1 VRKIFVLV
9 ITTLITATFSYAQ
22 TGKIAGK
29 VLNEKNEPLS
39 GVSIKIDESAAG
51 GVATDVEG
59 RFLIKLKPGKHSL
72 TLTSVGYNNKT
83 ITDVQVDNNGL
94 QELTI
99 VMQAK
104 SKELSAVVV
113 SVSARRET
121 DFALLNM
128 QKNNASISDG
138 ISAETIKRSP
148 DKNTGEVLKRVS
160 GTSIQD
166 NKFVV
171 VRGLIDRYN
180 VATINNAML
189 PSTEPDRRAFSFDII
204 PSSLI
209 DNIMIYKTANPDLPG
224 DFAGGV
230 VQVSTKDVPS
240 KNFLSLGVGA
250 SYNTISTGKDFN
262 PGYLSPTDYLGFDD
276 GSRKLPDNFPTKTR
290 LQGSG
295 VSWATRAE
303 YSRLLKN
310 TYGDRYKGNALPN
323 QSYQLSWGKR
333 FDLKNSAVI
342 GSILALTYRNS
353 QTLVEGVRSEFDNNS
368 FPGTNGAAYTYNDS
382 TYKFSTSIGALYNI
396 SYKKGNT
403 KIAFKNLFNR
413 LLEST
418 NLLRSGPQY
427 YNSFLSLNAQGGET
441 VIKTLYS
448 TQLEG
453 DHSFKNKSKLTW
465 NVNYALTLRDNPD
478 YKFAPF
484 AKDSSDLGKAD
495 VPYTVVLR
503 DTYRFF
509 ANLEEHAVGGNVN
522 YSRPLSL
529 FGDKAGT
536 IKVGLLSQYKYREFK
551 ARIFRYNSAPSGF
564 NEAILTMPVK
574 TIFQDANM
582 NENGLALEEITNP
595 TDKYDANSM
604 LNAGYVMLDNRLNDK
619 LRLVWG
625 VRVENFR
632 FRVNTFDLSGLPAK
646 PDKSYLDI
654 LPSLNLTYSLN
665 ARSNLRFSASR
676 TVSRPEF
683 REVANFAFY
692 DFVRNVQVTGNT
704 KLERSQN
711 TNVDLRYEIYPTNG
725 EVISASVFVKHFNK
739 PIEQFVDPG
748 SNPLNMMFRYYNAKY
763 AMNYGIE
770 AEIKKRLSF
779 LGKQEW
785 LEDLFVFANAALIK
799 STVNVDGLDVAVA
812 DKDRPMQG
820 QSPYVINAGLT
831 YAGRGSTSAS
841 LLVNRIG
848 QRIEAVGN
856 DPVGIPDIY
865 ENGRTIIDIQL
876 SQKVF
881 RKKGEIKLNIS
892 DLLNQ
897 KSIFYQNY
905 RTDLHKIS
913 DKRSYKSSEDRIWA
927 SYRYG
932 SSIGL
937 SFTYNL

>member
-1 VRKIFVLV
+1 MRKIFVLV
-9 ITTLITATFSYAQ
+9 IATLITATFSYAQ

-51 GVATDVEG
+51 GGVATDVEG
-59 RFLIKLKPGKHSL
+59 RFLIKLKPGKYTLS
-72 TLTSVGYNNKT
+72 LTSVGYNNKT

-240 KNFLSLGVGA
+240 KNFFTIGAGA

-262 PGYLSPTDYLGFDD
+262 PGYLSKTDYLGFDD
-276 GSRKLPDNFPTKTR
+276 GSRELPNSFPSRKGF
-290 LQGSG
+290 QGQDFE
-295 VSWATRAE
+295 ARAE
-303 YSRLLKN
+303 YSRLMKN

-323 QSYQLSWGKR
+323 QSYNLSWGKR
-333 FDLKNSAVI
+333 FDLKNSGVI

-353 QTLVEGVRSEFDNNS
+353 QALVEGVRSEFDNSNAAV
-368 FPGTNGAAYTYNDS
+368 NGAAYLYNDS
-382 TYKFSTSIGALYNI
+382 TYKFTTSIGALYNI
-396 SYKKGNT
+396 SYKKGKT

-413 LLEST
+413 LFETS
-418 NLLRSGPQY
+418 NLVRTGPQY
-427 YNSFLSLNAQGGET
+427 YSSNAAVYAQGSET
-441 VIKTLYS
+441 VVKTLYS

-453 DHSFKNKSKLTW
+453 DHSMKNKSKLTW

-484 AKDSSDLGKAD
+484 IKAEED
-495 VPYTVVLR
+495 ADKAEVPYEVVLR

-509 ANLEEHAVGGNVN
+509 ANLEEHAVGGNAN
-522 YSRPLSL
+522 YSRPIKL
-529 FGDKAGT
+529 FGDKAST
-536 IKVGLLSQYKYREFK
+536 IKLGVMSQYKYREFS
-551 ARIFRYNSAPSGF
+551 ARIFRYNKSPYSSF
-564 NEAILTMPVK
+564 NNDLLTMPVK

-582 NENGLALEEITNP
+582 YRDGFALEEITNL
-595 TDKYDANSM
+595 TDKYDANSL
-604 LNAGYVMLDNRLNDK
+604 LNAGYVMLDAHLTEK
-619 LRLVWG
+619 LRFAGG
-625 VRVENFR
+625 VRVESFG
-632 FRVNTFDLSGLPAK
+632 FEVNTSDFSGLKVKAK
-646 PDKSYLDI
+646 KDYIDV
-654 LPSLNLTYSLN
+654 LPSVNFTYSLN
-665 ARSNLRFSASR
+665 ARSNLRLSASR

-683 REVANFAFY
+683 REVANFSFY
-692 DFVRNVQVTGNT
+692 DFVRNVQVRGNT

-711 TNVDLRYEIYPTNG
+711 SNVDLRYEIYPTNG

-739 PIEQFVDPG
+739 PIEQYVDPG
-748 SNPLNMMFRYYNAKY
+748 SNPLNMMFSYFNAKY
-763 AMNYGIE
+763 ALNYGVE
-770 AEIKKRLSF
+770 AEVKKRLSF

-785 LEDLFVFANAALIK
+785 LEDLFVFANAALIR

-831 YAGRGSTSAS
+831 YAGSGNTSAS
-841 LLVNRIG
+841 LLVNRVG

-856 DPVGIPDIY
+856 DPKGIPDIY
-865 ENGRTIIDIQL
+865 ENGRTILDLQI
-876 SQKVF
+876 SQKVL
-881 RKKGEIKLNIS
+881 RKKGEVKLNIS

-897 KSIFYQNY
+897 RSVFYQNY
-905 RTDLHKIS
+905 RMDTDKIS
-913 DKRSYKSSEDRIWA
+913 KRSYKAGEDRVWA

-937 SFTYNL
+937 SFAYNF

>member
-9 ITTLITATFSYAQ
+9 IITLLTATFSFAQ

-29 VLNEKNEPLS
+29 VVNEKNEPLN
-39 GVSIKIDESAAG
+39 GVSIKVDENAAG
-51 GVATDVEG
+51 GVASDVEG
-59 RFLIKLKPGKHSL
+59 RFLIKLKPGKYTL
-72 TLTSVGYNNKT
+72 TLTSVGYNNKS
-83 ITDVQVDNNGL
+83 ITDIQVDDNGL
-94 QELTI
+94 QELTV

-113 SVSARRET
+113 TVSAKRET

-138 ISAETIKRSP
+138 ISAESIKRSP

-240 KNFLSLGVGA
+240 RNFLSLGAGA

-262 PGYLSPTDYLGFDD
+262 PGYLGSTDYLGFDD
-276 GSRKLPDNFPTKTR
+276 GSRKLPNSFPSRSKF
-290 LQGSG
+290 QGQDFEP
-295 VSWATRAE
+295 RAE
-303 YSRLLKN
+303 YSKLLRN
-310 TYGDRYKGNALPN
+310 TYGDRYKGNALPGQN
-323 QSYQLSWGKR
+323 YQLSWGKR
-333 FDLKNSAVI
+333 FDLKNTGVI
-342 GSILALTYRNS
+342 GSILSLTYRNS
-353 QTLVEGVRSEFDNNS
+353 QTFVEGTRMEYDNQ
-368 FPGTNGAAYTYNDS
+368 FPQVNGAAYNYKDS
-382 TYKFSTSIGALYNI
+382 TYKFTTSLGALFNL

-413 LLEST
+413 LFENT
-418 NLLRSGPQY
+418 NLIRNGIQY
-427 YNSFLSLNAQGGET
+427 YSSNAAVYAQGAET
-441 VIKTLYS
+441 IVKTLYS

-453 DHSFKNKSKLTW
+453 ETSFKNKSKLTW
-465 NVNYALTLRDNPD
+465 NANYALTLRDNPD

-484 AKDSSDLGKAD
+484 IKSEADANKAD
-495 VPYTVVLR
+495 VPYEVVLR

-529 FGDKAGT
+529 FGDKAST
-536 IKVGLLSQYKYREFK
+536 IKLGLLSQYKTREFS
-551 ARIFRYNSAPSGF
+551 ARIFRYNKSPYSSF
-564 NEAILTMPVK
+564 NDGLLTMPVK
-574 TIFQDANM
+574 YIFQDANM
-582 NENGLALEEITNP
+582 NRDGFALEEITNL
-595 TDKYDANSM
+595 TDKYDANSL
-604 LNAGYVMLDNRLNDK
+604 LNAGYVMFDNRLNEK
-619 LRLVWG
+619 FRLVWG
-625 VRVENFR
+625 LRVESFG
-632 FRVNTFDLSGLPAK
+632 FVVNTFDFSGLKVKAK
-646 PDKSYLDI
+646 KDYVDI
-654 LPSLNLTYSLN
+654 LPSLNLTYSMN

-683 REVANFAFY
+683 REIANFSFY
-692 DFVRNVQVTGNT
+692 DFVRNVQVRGNT

-711 TNVDLRYEIYPTNG
+711 TNIDLRYETYPSNG

-739 PIEQFVDPG
+739 PIEQYVDAG
-748 SNPLNMMFRYYNAKY
+748 SSSLNMVLSYFNAKY
-763 AMNYGIE
+763 ALNYGIE

-785 LEDLFVFANAALIK
+785 LEDMFVFANAAIIK
-799 STVNVDGLDVAVA
+799 SNVNVDGLDIAVA

-831 YAGRGSTSAS
+831 YAGSGNTSAS

-856 DPVGIPDIY
+856 DPKGIPDIY
-865 ENGRTIIDIQL
+865 ENGRTILDFQI
-876 SQKVF
+876 SQKVL

-897 KSIFYQNY
+897 KAIFYQNY
-905 RTDLHKIS
+905 RTDTDKIS
-913 DKRSYKSSEDRIWA
+913 KRSYKASEDRIWA
-927 SYRYG
+927 SSRFG

-937 SFTYNL
+937 SFNYNF

>member
-1 VRKIFVLV
+1 MRKILVLV
-9 ITTLITATFSYAQ
+9 IISLLTATITYAQ

-39 GVSIKIDESAAG
+39 GVSIKIDNHAAG
-51 GVATDVEG
+51 IATDVEG
-59 RFLIKLKPGKHSL
+59 RFLLKLKPGKYTL
-72 TLTSVGYNNKT
+72 TLTSVGYDDKT
-83 ITDVQVDNNGL
+83 ITDVQLDADGL
-94 QELTI
+94 QELNI

-104 SKELSAVVV
+104 SKELKAVVV
-113 SVSARRET
+113 SVSAKRET

-240 KNFLSLGVGA
+240 KNFLSLGAGV

-262 PGYLSPTDYLGFDD
+262 PGYVSQTDYLGFDD
-276 GSRKLPDNFPTKTR
+276 GSRKLPANFPSRSKF
-290 LQGSG
+290 QGQDFEP
-295 VSWATRAE
+295 RAE
-303 YSRLLKN
+303 YSKLLKN
-310 TYGDRYKGNALPN
+310 TYGDRYNGNALPN

-333 FDLKNSAVI
+333 FELKNSAVL

-353 QTLVEGVRSEFDNNS
+353 QTLVEGFRSEYDNQ
-368 FPGTNGAAYTYNDS
+368 FTQVNGAAYNYNDT
-382 TYKFSTSIGALYNI
+382 TYKFTTSIGALLNL

-403 KIAFKNLFNR
+403 KISFKNLFNR
-413 LLEST
+413 LFENS
-418 NLLRSGPQY
+418 NLIRRGVQY
-427 YNSFLSLNAQGGET
+427 YSSNASVYAQGGET
-441 VIKTLYS
+441 VVKTLYS

-453 DHSFKNKSKLTW
+453 DHSLKNKSKLTW

-484 AKDSSDLGKAD
+484 IKSEADANKND
-495 VPYTVVLR
+495 VPYEVVLR

-522 YSRPLSL
+522 YSRPFNL
-529 FGDKAGT
+529 FGDKAST
-536 IKVGLLSQYKYREFK
+536 IKLGVLSQYKFREFS
-551 ARIFRYNSAPSGF
+551 ARIFRYNRAPGSNF
-564 NEAILTMPVK
+564 NEGYLTMPVK
-574 TIFQDANM
+574 YIFQDANM
-582 NENGLALEEITNP
+582 NKDGFALEEVTNT

-604 LNAGYVMLDNRLNDK
+604 LNAGYVMFDNRLNEK
-619 LRLVWG
+619 FRLVWG
-625 VRVENFR
+625 LRVENFG
-632 FRVNTFDLSGLPAK
+632 FEVNTADFSGLKVKA
-646 PDKSYLDI
+646 DKNYLDI
-654 LPSLNLTYSLN
+654 LPSLNLTYSLTSS
-665 ARSNLRFSASR
+665 SNLRFSASR

-683 REVANFAFY
+683 REIANFSFY
-692 DFVRNVQVTGNT
+692 DFVRNVQVRGNT

-711 TNVDLRYEIYPTNG
+711 TNIDLRYETYPSNG

-739 PIEQFVDPG
+739 PIEQYVDAG
-748 SNPLNMMFRYYNAKY
+748 SSSLNMVLSYFNAKY
-763 AMNYGIE
+763 ALNYGIE

-779 LGKQEW
+779 LGKQSW
-785 LEDLFVFANAALIK
+785 LEDLFIFANAAIIK
-799 STVNVDGLDVAVA
+799 SNVNVDGLDIAVA

-831 YAGRGSTSAS
+831 YAGSNNFSAS

-856 DPVGIPDIY
+856 DPKGIPDIY
-865 ENGRTIIDIQL
+865 ENGRTIVDFQL
-876 SQKVF
+876 SQKVL
-881 RKKGEIKLNIS
+881 RKRGEIRLNIS

-897 KSIFYQNY
+897 KSVFYQNY
-905 RTDLHKIS
+905 RIDTDKIS
-913 DKRSYKSSEDRIWA
+913 KRSYKSSEDRVWA
-927 SYRYG
+927 SSRFG
-932 SSIGL
+932 TSLGL
-937 SFTYNL
+937 SFNYNF

>member
-1 VRKIFVLV
+1 M
-9 ITTLITATFSYAQ
+9 ITATFSYAQ

-51 GVATDVEG
+51 GGVATDVEG
-59 RFLIKLKPGKHSL
+59 RFLIKLKPGKY
-72 TLTSVGYNNKT
+72 TLNLSSVGYNSKT
-83 ITDVQVDNNGL
+83 ITDIQVDNNGL

-104 SKELSAVVV
+104 TKELSAVVV

-240 KNFLSLGVGA
+240 KNFFNIGAGV

-262 PGYLSPTDYLGFDD
+262 PGYLSKTDYLGFDD
-276 GSRKLPDNFPTKTR
+276 GSRELPNGFPSRKGF
-290 LQGSG
+290 QGQDFD
-295 VSWATRAE
+295 ARAE
-303 YSRLLKN
+303 YSKLMKN

-323 QSYQLSWGKR
+323 QSYNLSWGKR
-333 FDLKNSAVI
+333 FDLKNSGVI

-353 QTLVEGVRSEFDNNS
+353 QALVEGVRSEFDNSNAAV
-368 FPGTNGAAYTYNDS
+368 NGAAYLYSDS
-382 TYKFSTSIGALYNI
+382 TYKFTTSIGALYNI
-396 SYKKGNT
+396 SYKKGKT

-413 LLEST
+413 LFETS
-418 NLLRSGPQY
+418 NLVRTGPQY
-427 YNSFLSLNAQGGET
+427 YSSNAAVYAQGSET
-441 VIKTLYS
+441 VVKTLYS

-453 DHSFKNKSKLTW
+453 DHSMKNKSKLTW
-465 NVNYALTLRDNPD
+465 NLNYALTLRDNPD

-484 AKDSSDLGKAD
+484 IKSEEDADKAE
-495 VPYTVVLR
+495 VPYEVVLR

-509 ANLEEHAVGGNVN
+509 ANLEEHAVGGNAN
-522 YSRPLSL
+522 YSQPVKL
-529 FGDKAGT
+529 FGDKASS
-536 IKVGLLSQYKYREFK
+536 IKLGVMSQYKYREFS
-551 ARIFRYNSAPSGF
+551 ARIFRYNKSPYSSF
-564 NEAILTMPVK
+564 NNDLLTMPVK

-582 NENGLALEEITNP
+582 YRDGFALEEITNL
-595 TDKYDANSM
+595 TDKYDANSL
-604 LNAGYVMLDNRLNDK
+604 LNAGYVMLDAHLTEK
-619 LRLVWG
+619 LRFAGG
-625 VRVENFR
+625 VRVESFG
-632 FRVNTFDLSGLPAK
+632 FEVNTSDFSGLKVKAK
-646 PDKSYLDI
+646 KDYVDV
-654 LPSLNLTYSLN
+654 LPSVNFTYSLN
-665 ARSNLRFSASR
+665 ARSNLRLSASR

-683 REVANFAFY
+683 REVANFSFY
-692 DFVRNVQVTGNT
+692 DFVRNVQVRGNT

-739 PIEQFVDPG
+739 PIEQYVDPG
-748 SNPLNMMFRYYNAKY
+748 SNPLNMMFSYFNAKY
-763 AMNYGIE
+763 ALNYGIE
-770 AEIKKRLSF
+770 AEVKKRLSF

-785 LEDLFVFANAALIK
+785 LEDLFVFANAALIR

-831 YAGRGSTSAS
+831 YAGSGNTSAS
-841 LLVNRIG
+841 LLVNRVG

-856 DPVGIPDIY
+856 DPKGIPDIY
-865 ENGRTIIDIQL
+865 ENGRTILDFQI
-876 SQKVF
+876 SQKVL
-881 RKKGEIKLNIS
+881 RKKGEVKLNIS

-905 RTDLHKIS
+905 RMDTDKIS
-913 DKRSYKSSEDRIWA
+913 KRSYKAGEDRVWA

-937 SFTYNL
+937 SFTYNF

>member
-9 ITTLITATFSYAQ
+9 IISLLAATFSYAQ
-22 TGKIAGK
+22 TGKISGK
-29 VLNEKNEPLS
+29 VLNEKNEPLH
-39 GVSIKIDESAAG
+39 GVSIKIDENATG

-59 RFLIKLKPGKHSL
+59 RFLLKLKPGKYTL

-83 ITDVQVDNNGL
+83 ITDVQVDADGL
-94 QELTI
+94 QELNI
-99 VMQAK
+99 VMQAT
-104 SKELSAVVV
+104 SKELKAVVV
-113 SVSARRET
+113 SVSAKRET

-138 ISAETIKRSP
+138 ISAESIKRSP

-240 KNFLSLGVGA
+240 RNFLSLGAGA

-262 PGYLSPTDYLGFDD
+262 PGYVSQTDYLGFDD
-276 GSRKLPDNFPTKTR
+276 GSRKLSNSFPSRKNF
-290 LQGSG
+290 QGQDFEP
-295 VSWATRAE
+295 RAE
-303 YSRLLKN
+303 YSKLLKN
-310 TYGDRYKGNALPN
+310 TYGDRYNGNALPGQN
-323 QSYQLSWGKR
+323 YQLSWGKR
-333 FDLKNSAVI
+333 FDLKNTGVI
-342 GSILALTYRNS
+342 GSILSLTYRNS
-353 QTLVEGVRSEFDNNS
+353 QSFVEGTRMEYDNQ
-368 FPGTNGAAYTYNDS
+368 FPQVNGAAYNYKDS
-382 TYKFSTSIGALYNI
+382 TYKFTTSLGALFNL

-413 LLEST
+413 LFENT
-418 NLLRSGPQY
+418 NLIRNGIQY
-427 YNSFLSLNAQGGET
+427 YSSNAAIYAQGTET
-441 VIKTLYS
+441 IVKTLYS

-453 DHSFKNKSKLTW
+453 ETSFRNKSKLTW
-465 NVNYALTLRDNPD
+465 NANYALTLRDNPD

-484 AKDSSDLGKAD
+484 IKSEADANKAD
-495 VPYTVVLR
+495 VPYEVVLR

-529 FGDKAGT
+529 FGDKAST
-536 IKVGLLSQYKYREFK
+536 IKLGLLSQYKTREFS
-551 ARIFRYNSAPSGF
+551 ARIFRYNKSPYSSF
-564 NEAILTMPVK
+564 NEGLLTMPVK
-574 TIFQDANM
+574 YIFQDANM
-582 NENGLALEEITNP
+582 NRDGFALEEITNL
-595 TDKYDANSM
+595 TDKYDANSL
-604 LNAGYVMLDNRLNDK
+604 LNAGYVMFDNRLNEK
-619 LRLVWG
+619 FRLVWG
-625 VRVENFR
+625 LRVESFG
-632 FRVNTFDLSGLPAK
+632 FVVNTFDFSGLKVKAK
-646 PDKSYLDI
+646 KDYVDI
-654 LPSLNLTYSLN
+654 LPSLNLTYSMN

-683 REVANFAFY
+683 REIANFSFY
-692 DFVRNVQVTGNT
+692 DFVRNVQVRGNT

-711 TNVDLRYEIYPTNG
+711 TNIDLRYETYPSNG

-739 PIEQFVDPG
+739 PIEQYVDAG
-748 SNPLNMMFRYYNAKY
+748 SSSLNMVLSYFNAKY
-763 AMNYGIE
+763 ALNYGIE

-785 LEDLFVFANAALIK
+785 LEDMFIFANAAVIK
-799 STVNVDGLDVAVA
+799 SNVNVDGLDIAVA

-831 YAGRGSTSAS
+831 YAGSGNLSAS

-856 DPVGIPDIY
+856 DPKGIPDIY
-865 ENGRTIIDIQL
+865 ENGRTILDFQI

-897 KSIFYQNY
+897 KSVFYQNY
-905 RTDLHKIS
+905 RVDTDKIS
-913 DKRSYKSSEDRIWA
+913 KRSYKASEDRVWA
-927 SYRYG
+927 SSRFG

-937 SFTYNL
+937 SFNYNF

>member
-1 VRKIFVLV
+1 MRKIFVLV
-9 ITTLITATFSYAQ
+9 IISLLTATFSYAQ
-22 TGKIAGK
+22 TGKLAGK
-29 VLNEKNEPLS
+29 VVNVKNEPLS
-39 GVSIKIDESAAG
+39 GISVRISDPITAGVS
-51 GVATDVEG
+51 TDVEG
-59 RFLIKLKPGKHSL
+59 RFLFKVKPGKY
-72 TLTSVGYNNKT
+72 TIEVTSVGYTDKK
-83 ITDVQVDNNGL
+83 ITEVAVEANGL

-99 VMQAK
+99 VMEAA
-104 SKELSAVVV
+104 SKELSTVVV

-240 KNFLSLGVGA
+240 KNFLSLSAGA

-262 PGYLSPTDYLGFDD
+262 PGYVSSTDYLGFDD
-276 GSRKLPDNFPTKTR
+276 GSRKMPDAFPSRKGF
-290 LQGSG
+290 QGQEFES
-295 VSWATRAE
+295 RAE
-303 YSRLLKN
+303 YSKLMKN

-323 QSYQLSWGKR
+323 QSYSLSLGKR
-333 FDLKNSAVI
+333 FDLKNSGVI
-342 GSILALTYRNS
+342 GSIVALTYRNS
-353 QTLVEGVRSEFDNNS
+353 QTFVEGARLEYDNQYKDV
-368 FPGTNGAAYTYNDS
+368 NGAAYNYTDS
-382 TYKFSTSIGALYNI
+382 NYKFTTSLGALVNL

-413 LLEST
+413 LFENT
-418 NLLRSGPQY
+418 NLIRSGTQY
-427 YNSFLSLNAQGGET
+427 YSSYASLYAQGGET
-441 VIKTLYS
+441 VVKTLYS

-453 DHSFKNKSKLTW
+453 DHSLKNKSKLTW
-465 NVNYALTLRDNPD
+465 NLNYALTLRDNPD

-484 AKDSSDLGKAD
+484 IKDSSAAGKAD
-495 VPYTVVLR
+495 VPYEVILR

-522 YSRPLSL
+522 YSRPISL
-529 FGDKAGT
+529 FGDKAST
-536 IKVGLLSQYKYREFK
+536 IKAGLLSQYKYREFS
-551 ARIFRYNSAPSGF
+551 ARIFRYNKSPYSSFNSAL
-564 NEAILTMPVK
+564 LTMPVK

-582 NENGLALEEITNP
+582 YRDGFALEEITNL
-595 TDKYDANSM
+595 TDKYDANSL

-619 LRLVWG
+619 FRMVWG
-625 VRVENFR
+625 VRVESFG
-632 FRVNTFDLSGLPAK
+632 FTVNTYDFSGQKVK
-646 PDKSYLDI
+646 PNKDYLDI

-665 ARSNLRFSASR
+665 KQSNLRFSASR

-683 REVANFAFY
+683 REIANFSFY
-692 DFVRNVQVTGNT
+692 DFVRNVQVRGNT

-711 TNVDLRYEIYPTNG
+711 TNVDLRYEVYPSNG

-739 PIEQFVDPG
+739 PIEQYVDAG
-748 SNPLNMMFRYYNAKY
+748 SSSLNMVMSYFNAKY
-763 AMNYGIE
+763 ALNYGIE

-785 LEDLFVFANAALIK
+785 LEDLFIFANAALIK
-799 STVNVDGLDVAVA
+799 SNVNVDGLDIAVA

-831 YAGRGSTSAS
+831 YAGAGNTSAS
-841 LLVNRIG
+841 LLVNRVG

-865 ENGRTIIDIQL
+865 ENGRTMIDIQL

-881 RKKGEIKLNIS
+881 RKKGEVKLNIS

-897 KSIFYQNY
+897 RSIFYQNY
-905 RTDLHKIS
+905 RSDLGKIS
-913 DKRSYKSSEDRIWA
+913 DKRSYQSGEDRVWA

-937 SFTYNL
+937 SFTYNF